1 MARDTSSTL
10 VYSSETG
17 MVKSVKSG
25 TSPSHTKAKTQT
37 TPATPN
43 DGTVRL
49 QRQTKGRG
57 GGTVIVISGIPL
69 AEAALKDLAGAL
81 KKRCGCGG
89 TVKNGII
96 EIQGDHRDVL
106 LLELQSRG
114 YRVKQAGG

>member
-1 MARDTSSTL
+1 MARDMSSTL

-17 MVKSVKSG
+17 LVNQ
-25 TSPSHTKAKTQT
+25 AKTTAPGKHKPQADQAA
-37 TPATPN
+37 PV

-49 QRQTKGRG
+49 RRETKGRG

-69 AEAALKDLAGAL
+69 SGPALKELAGAL

-89 TVKNGII
+89 TIKDGII
-96 EIQGDHRDVL
+96 EIQGDHRDTL

-114 YRVKQAGG
+114 YRVKLAGG

>member
-1 MARDTSSTL
+1 MRTTDASTL

-17 MVKSVKSG
+17 LVKQEKS
-25 TSPSHTKAKTQT
+25 TVHSKPKQQAAR
-37 TPATPN
+37 PAPV

-49 QRQTKGRG
+49 RRETKGRG

-69 AEAALKDLAGAL
+69 AEPTLKVLAGAL

-89 TVKNGII
+89 TIKDGII
-96 EIQGDHRDVL
+96 EIQGDHRDTL

-114 YRVKQAGG
+114 YRVKLAGG